1 MDTKKLRQKILNL
14 AIRGKLVPQDSND
27 KPASVLLESIRAEKE
42 RLIKEGKIKR
52 SKKTTSDTPHYENEA
67 PFEVPKSWEW
77 IQIKDVCEVARG
89 GSPRPIK
96 DYLTNDPSG
105 VNWIKIGDTTKDGKY
120 IDSAKEKIKLEGV
133 SKSRI
138 VHKGDFLL
146 TNSMSFGRPYI
157 LRIDGCIHDGW
168 LVISPMS
175 NSYQSDFLYYLLS
188 SIFAYEQFSKV
199 ASGGVVTNLNSD
211 KVADSFFPL
220 PPYKEQIRI
229 VEEIEKWFALI
240 DTLESAKEDLQTS
253 ISQAKSKI
261 LDLAIHGKLVPQD
274 PNDEPAI
281 ELLKRINPKFTPC
294 DNAHDA
300 NQLPDSWCWTTL
312 GSIFQHNTGKALN
325 KSNSQEGQLKPYLTT
340 SNVYWNCFDFTEV
353 KEMLFKDSELE
364 KCTVTKGDLLVCEG
378 GDIGRAAIWNYDYD
392 ICIQNHIHRLRT
404 KGDICQILYLYILM
418 LYKWKDR
425 IHGKGIG
432 LQGLSSGLLD
442 KLVVPLPPY
451 NEQQRIV
458 AKIEELFAVL
468 DEIQKSIEA

>member
-1 MDTKKLRQKILNL
+1 MYSDDRYQSL
-14 AIRGKLVPQDSND
+14 AKSLAKHTR
-27 KPASVLLESIRAEKE
+27 
-42 RLIKEGKIKR
+42 
-52 SKKTTSDTPHYENEA
+52 HYENV
-67 PFEVPKSWEW
+67 PFEVPESWEW

-133 SKSRI
+133 RKSRI

-188 SIFAYEQFSKV
+188 SIFAYEQFSEV

-240 DTLESAKEDLQTS
+240 DTLESAKEDLRTS

-274 PNDEPAI
+274 LNDEPSI
-281 ELLKRINPKFTPC
+281 ELLKRLNPKFTPC
-294 DNAHDA
+294 DNAHYE
-300 NQLPDSWCWTTL
+300 NVPSSWIKVPLGNICTL
-312 GSIFQHNTGKALN
+312 N
-325 KSNSQEGQLKPYLTT
+325 EGEPIT
-340 SNVYWNCFDFTEV
+340 D
-353 KEMLFKDSELE
+353 KE
-364 KCTVTKGDLLVCEG
+364 
-378 GDIGRAAIWNYDYD
+378 
-392 ICIQNHIHRLRT
+392 
-404 KGDICQILYLYILM
+404 YLYIDVKGLRTGNFASKQSGKYVPVGTTLILVDGENSGEVFYTPVEGYQGSTM
-418 LYKWKDR
+418 KVLNIDSNMNTQYVLYFVNLHQRALRENKVGSAIPHLNKKMFRELIIPIPPISEQER
-425 IHGKGIG
+425 IVEAI
-432 LQGLSSGLLD
+432 LQYYRLLD
-442 KLVVPLPPY
+442 NISANL
-451 NEQQRIV
+451 
-458 AKIEELFAVL
+458 
-468 DEIQKSIEA
+468 